1 MWQASLPVN
10 FCNFWMGKWKCLS
23 EVSWLF
29 ATPWTVAHQVPL
41 VWGILQARILEWLA
55 IPFSRGSSRPRDQ
68 TWVSCIAGKFFTWM
82 RKASENKT
90 LLNDTVFAARNFLYR
105 NTCKMS
111 NRKKKNKKKNRKK
124 KTQTGF
130 FVLSVHMHNQSSSG
144 AHYFDL
150 ELACTYVA
158 RFCFSFLFACVA
170 IFANLKVYLLKC

>member
-23 EVSWLF
+23 VVSWLF

-68 TWVSCIAGKFFTWM
+68 TWVSCITGKFFTWM

-111 NRKKKNKKKNRKK
+111 NRVFCSECSHAQPEQLRF
-124 KTQTGF
+124 TLLWPGACLHLCGQVLF
-130 FVLSVHMHNQSSSG
+130 FLPFCLCSHFCKLKSVPS
-144 AHYFDL
+144 
-150 ELACTYVA
+150 
-158 RFCFSFLFACVA
+158 
-170 IFANLKVYLLKC
+170 